1 MWKNKFFRTLL
12 YSFCFIILIY
22 SVGALAVYYSKN
34 MEISRVERNSSQKLL
49 LQQAQEMMDQ
59 RIQVA
64 LNGMIQLET
73 SEAFKDYTSL
83 AHSDLKYYH
92 MGRVLQEIQRNK
104 TAFSNYDYDIALMLQ
119 DDSTVITSNYTMPAD
134 NFFRE
139 LSMTDEAK
147 QKYEAFAK
155 NPGWSSYFETI
166 PLSGAE
172 HSDTLTLVKKYRVS
186 TAKTVLFFLS
196 FKKMNLLPEAFENQN
211 DALMIVSGEEV
222 LSLDQKKKKGTV
234 LKGSLTKE
242 INRKNE
248 QVSAYSKFERN
259 NYMIHSIGSKSL
271 KDLSYVYITPKN
283 APQTDQ
289 NSQWL
294 AAALIPVLLLFAGIL
309 MACVLI
315 WNTYKPVHKMVAALK
330 EEYPMKA
337 GEDEFVFIQE
347 TAQRMKE
354 VNHELTRVIKYSEV
368 PLKMKFLWDV
378 LHGIASEEAIQKGIG
393 QFRLS
398 HYGEKT
404 VVSIIEFDHSSV
416 RLLNEGRTK
425 LGIQAVKLLKDVLGE
440 DIPCE
445 MVELAPGKLALI
457 TARLPVSSLKDKIY
471 AAVTILAHEIS
482 QYITVSIGKEVK
494 SLYEL
499 DQSFQQASE
508 VLENRLS
515 VEKKQI
521 LSWDDLSFKQK
532 QSFFYPLEVEKELIH
547 YFIQGKKEE
556 AFQIL
561 NRILEE
567 NLEEKN
573 LDKAALSQFVFA
585 MAGTVNRIVQS
596 SARLPGDEM
605 LHLELSAIRDRETLK
620 GEIVKTFTSA
630 SDRISSALPGP
641 SAASR
646 IVHYIQEHYSK
657 DLSLQDLSE
666 HFQLTPS
673 YISTIFKEHAGENY
687 KEYLNRF
694 RIEKAKELLADK
706 NMKVNEAARMVGYN
720 NVNTFIRIFKKYV
733 GLSPG
738 QYEKSE

>member
-22 SVGALAVYYSKN
+22 SVGTLAVYYSKN
-34 MEISRVERNSSQKLL
+34 MEISRVERSSSQKLL
-49 LQQAQEMMDQ
+49 LQQAQDMMDQ

-73 SEAFKDYTSL
+73 SEAFKDYTDL
-83 AHSDLKYYH
+83 ARSDLKYYH

-119 DDSTVITSNYTMPAD
+119 DDSTVITSSYTMSAD
-134 NFFRE
+134 NFFKE
-139 LSMTDEAK
+139 LSMTNEAK
-147 QKYEAFAK
+147 RKFEAFAK
-155 NPGWSSYFETI
+155 DSSWSSYFETI
-166 PLSGAE
+166 TLTGTE

-196 FKKMNLLPEAFENQN
+196 FKKMNLLPEAFENQD
-211 DALMIVSGEEV
+211 DALMIVSGTEV
-222 LSLDQKKKKGTV
+222 FSLDQKKKEGLI
-234 LKGSLTKE
+234 LKGNVTKE

-248 QVSAYSKFERN
+248 QIPAYYKFEEDG
-259 NYMIHSIGSKSL
+259 YIIHSIGSKSL
-271 KDLSYVYITPKN
+271 KGLSYVYITPKI

-294 AAALIPVLLLFAGIL
+294 AAALIPALLLLAGIL

-337 GEDEFVFIQE
+337 GEDEFVFVQA
-347 TAQRMKE
+347 TALRMKE
-354 VNHELTRVIKYSEV
+354 VNHELTNVIKQSEV

-378 LHGIASEEAIQKGIG
+378 LHGIAAEKVILKGIS
-393 QFRLS
+393 QFRMS
-398 HYGEKT
+398 QYEERT
-404 VVSIIEFDHSSV
+404 VVSIIEFDYSSV

-425 LGIQAVKLLKDVLGE
+425 LGRQAVKLLEDVLGE
-440 DIPCE
+440 GIPFE
-445 MVELAPGKLALI
+445 MVELAPGKSALI
-457 TARLPVSSLKDKIY
+457 TASLSVSTLKEKLS
-471 AAVTILAHEIS
+471 AALMIVDREIS
-482 QYITVSIGKEVK
+482 QYITVSIGQEVK

-515 VEKKQI
+515 MEKKQI
-521 LSWDDLSFKQK
+521 LSWDDLSLKQK
-532 QSFFYPLEVEKELIH
+532 RSFFYPLEVEKELIH
-547 YFIQGKKEE
+547 YFVQGKKEE

-596 SARLPGDEM
+596 SARVPGDEM
-605 LHLELSAIRDRETLK
+605 LHLEMSAIRDRETLK

-646 IVHYIQEHYSK
+646 IVRYIQGHYSK

-673 YISTIFKEHAGENY
+673 YISTIFKEYTGENY

-694 RIEKAKELLADK
+694 RIEKAKELLAGK
-706 NMKVNEAARMVGYN
+706 NMKVNEAARLVGYN

-738 QYEKSE
+738 QYEKTD